1 MYKTKPL
8 HHVLNVYMKRWSV
21 LLVASLA
28 ILMFSCKSARV
39 NKGFELTKIVY
50 HTTRCFGWCPVI
62 DMQLD
67 SNKTLIVN
75 RMVFPQ
81 GKGAKADSAASG
93 MFTGK
98 VSQPVYDSLVSLLV
112 KMNIDSLKF
121 PNTFCCDAPV
131 VTLIVHHN
139 GKRVYLKSMFPP
151 EEVRGL
157 IDILRAM
164 ALDSTLTRV
173 EKIGKIEE

>member
-1 MYKTKPL
+1 MHKTKAP

-21 LLVASLA
+21 IFVASLA
-28 ILMFSCKSARV
+28 VLIFSCKSAKV
-39 NKGFELTKIVY
+39 TNGFELTKIVY
-50 HTTRCFGWCPVI
+50 HTTRCFGWCPAI

-67 SNKTLIVN
+67 SNKTIIVN
-75 RMVFPQ
+75 RMIFPQ
-81 GKGAKADSAASG
+81 GKGATADSTASG

-98 VSQPVYDSLVSLLV
+98 VSQAVYDSLTSLMV

-121 PNTFCCDAPV
+121 PNTLCCDAPV
-131 VTLIVHHN
+131 VTLIVYHN
-139 GKRVYLKSMFPP
+139 GKRKYLKSMFPP
-151 EEVRGL
+151 EEAQAL
-157 IDILRAM
+157 ITMLKTI